1 MTIEIRIPKTI
12 DTENDTSEWEHYCY
26 ISNINKAIQKIQEL
40 FGQPQPIYK
49 EGQQE

>member
-12 DTENDTSEWEHYCY
+12 DTENDVAEWEHYCY
-26 ISNINKAIQKIQEL
+26 ISNMNKAFQIIQEL
-40 FGQPQPIYK
+40 FGHQQPTYK

>member
-12 DTENDTSEWEHYCY
+12 DEDSAEWEHYCY
-26 ISNINKAIQKIQEL
+26 ESNMNKAFQIIQEL
-40 FGQPQPIYK
+40 FGHQQPTYK